1 MNVQWSSIPQIE
13 DVVISLKP
21 QQLIELKQGHLPEF
35 IDKDFLRNL
44 LDSSP
49 GFLILK
55 TGITD
60 SDEQIQRLVYRT
72 LCSQLGTLNNRY
84 GELYDV
90 KDYGGNY
97 KDSNIPVSQTHDTTG
112 FHTDSS
118 AIDYFPI
125 YAGLLCIRPAISGGD
140 SLLVNASNFLSSVS
154 LENKN
159 LLKVPVIRDI
169 ITPGKE
175 FTLENLLK
183 NRFPI
188 LNEDGPFP
196 IFRYMRYWIERGH
209 QKAGIP
215 LSKEYIDV
223 LNEFDSYLE
232 NSQNQFDYSLES
244 GDILL
249 FNNTFLLH
257 NRTAFINSEIEGQER
272 LLVRTWIDK

>member
-1 MNVQWSSIPQIE
+1 MNVHWSSIPRIE

-21 QQLIELKQGHLPEF
+21 QQLIELKQGYIPEF
-35 IDKDFLRNL
+35 IDKDFLRNI
-44 LDSSP
+44 LDASP

-60 SDEQIQRLVYRT
+60 SDEQTQRLVYRS
-72 LCSQLGTLNNRY
+72 LCSQLGKLNNRY

-118 AIDYFPI
+118 AIDYFPF
-125 YAGLLCIRPAISGGD
+125 YVGLLCIRPAISGGD
-140 SLLVNASNFLSSVS
+140 SLLVNASNFLSTVKI
-154 LENKN
+154 EQKD

-175 FTLENLLK
+175 YSIENLLRNK
-183 NRFPI
+183 FPI
-188 LNEDGPFP
+188 LNEEGPFP

-209 QKAGIP
+209 QKADIP
-215 LSKEYIDV
+215 LSKEYIEI
-223 LNEFDSYLE
+223 L
-232 NSQNQFDYSLES
+232 NQFDNYIENPNNQFSYSLES

-257 NRTAFINSEIEGQER
+257 NRTAFINSAIEGQER
-272 LLVRTWIDK
+272 LLVRTWIDS

>member
-1 MNVQWSSIPQIE
+1 MSVHWNSSPRIE

-21 QQLIELKQGHLPEF
+21 QQIIELKQGYIPEF
-35 IDKDFLRNL
+35 IDKDFLRNI
-44 LDSSP
+44 LDASP

-60 SDEQIQRLVYRT
+60 SDEHTQRLVYRT

-118 AIDYFPI
+118 AIDYFPF
-125 YAGLLCIRPAISGGD
+125 YVGLLCIRPAISGGD
-140 SLLVNASNFLSSVS
+140 SLLVNASNFLSTVKI
-154 LENKN
+154 EQKN
-159 LLKVPVIRDI
+159 LLKVSVIRDI

-175 FTLENLLK
+175 YSLENLLK
-183 NRFPI
+183 NKFPI

-209 QKAGIP
+209 QKADIS
-215 LSKEYIDV
+215 LSKEYIEL
-223 LNEFDSYLE
+223 LNQFDSYLE
-232 NSQNQFDYSLES
+232 DPNKQFCYSLES